1 MLELIMNKYEEIL
14 IGTMEQAESTNSRR
28 QGSMR
33 TRTRERAQR
42 GDFLWRLRNEEL
54 AKKEFSTLFASIKLQ
69 GRRIDQRQHF
79 LAMNSIGGSVPT
91 IN

>member
-54 AKKEFSTLFASIKLQ
+54 AKKEKFYPLCSIAFCVEK
-69 GRRIDQRQHF
+69 
-79 LAMNSIGGSVPT
+79 
-91 IN
+91 